1 MDTRSPLRSVHQSNW
16 EAQYDVNNL
25 DQYQAKVKEP
35 THKKRSGTA
44 SGTGTGT
51 GTGSGTGLSPGS
63 GPARKRRA
71 SQPSKKDPPAK
82 RAKPGPASGTGTTS
96 GTTSGTGTKDGVP
109 GTSKNV
115 RFQDSIDIN
124 RELVPQLVSL
134 HDVKLVSRNILK
146 HG

>member
-35 THKKRSGTA
+35 TNKKRSGT
-44 SGTGTGT
+44 GPGTGT
-51 GTGSGTGLSPGS
+51 GTGSGTGLSPGL

-82 RAKPGPASGTGTTS
+82 RAKPGPGSGTGTTS
-96 GTTSGTGTKDGVP
+96 GTGLGTGTKTCVP

-134 HDVKLVSRNILK
+134 
-146 HG
+146 